1 MIVDAHCHIL
11 PDRVRDNLARY
22 CEADPWFGACH
33 AGPRA
38 AMVSAEELVAALDE
52 AGVDR
57 AVCFTWPFADP
68 ATCAE
73 ANDYLAAA
81 VRRFP
86 QRLVGYACVQP
97 RDPGAAAEVRR
108 CAALGLRGLGEM
120 NADAQG
126 WALEDEAALVPVVT
140 ACVEVGFAWT
150 LHCSEPV
157 GHAYAGKGTATPDR
171 VAAFAQRFGDLRIVG
186 AHLGGGL
193 PFYAHMPE
201 VRELCRGNL
210 WFDTAAAP
218 FLYDAN
224 AYRSV
229 VDLVGA
235 DRLLFGSDHPLLRAP
250 RYLAQFETLGLDAAQ
265 RDAVLGGNAAALLGL

>member
-1 MIVDAHCHIL
+1 MIVDAHCHVL

-38 AMVSAEELVAALDE
+38 AVASAEELVEALDA

-81 VRRFP
+81 VRKFP
-86 QRLVGYACVQP
+86 ARLVGFACVQP

-108 CAALGLRGLGEM
+108 AAGMGLRGLGEM

-126 WALEDEAALVPVVT
+126 W
-140 ACVEVGFAWT
+140 
-150 LHCSEPV
+150 
-157 GHAYAGKGTATPDR
+157 
-171 VAAFAQRFGDLRIVG
+171 
-186 AHLGGGL
+186 
-193 PFYAHMPE
+193 
-201 VRELCRGNL
+201 
-210 WFDTAAAP
+210 
-218 FLYDAN
+218 
-224 AYRSV
+224 
-229 VDLVGA
+229 
-235 DRLLFGSDHPLLRAP
+235 
-250 RYLAQFETLGLDAAQ
+250 
-265 RDAVLGGNAAALLGL
+265 